1 MFVYALL
8 QDAGI
13 TWVEFVQANTDC
25 CLAASS
31 EEDDDKDD
39 DAGSSQNNVICGT
52 VPFNPDGDYFDGQGC
67 NPCLCSD
74 IALHCESNDCDAYV
88 AVRPSLPKQ

>member
-1 MFVYALL
+1 MSTLWCAAPFLSSAQSYVAGTCLADLVALDLRASRLTMFVYALL

-39 DAGSSQNNVICGT
+39 DAGSSQNNVI
-52 VPFNPDGDYFDGQGC
+52 
-67 NPCLCSD
+67 
-74 IALHCESNDCDAYV
+74 
-88 AVRPSLPKQ
+88 